1 MRSGYGCVEN
11 RGLAGSRCMSDKY
24 KLCDISSVF
33 CGYFWTVVVVYE
45 CEFMSHNVEIDV
57 PGGCRWRQGGMPIFF
72 RWWARDECR
81 KNSDQVVDKGRGKST
96 ASVGA
101 AVARESL
108 LLQFGERE

>member
-1 MRSGYGCVEN
+1 MGVRRIGAWLD
-11 RGLAGSRCMSDKY
+11 RGACR
-24 KLCDISSVF
+24 ISTSYATFPLFFVAIF
-33 CGYFWTVVVVYE
+33 GLVVVVYE
-45 CEFMSHNVEIDV
+45 CEFMSHNMEIDV